1 MLNTDKTELLV
12 LNACHRPR
20 PPLEFITVG
29 RDVIYASHA
38 AKNVGF
44 WLDKILSMDKQ
55 AKTVCKLAFLSA
67 QYR

>member
-29 RDVIYASHA
+29 RDVIYASQA

-44 WLDKILSMDKQ
+44 WFDKILSMDKQ